1 MAAEGFTELVLPP
14 GFTTAPAAWDLS
26 LLSRTPEEL
35 SWRVCPLD
43 EGEAVEG
50 FLRLTL
56 PEEELSLREG
66 SLRETLPL
74 LSREEFL
81 RVTPLEEEVFCRELV
96 RPPLTDDEFLS
107 EVLRPNE
114 ELLSEE
120 ELPRFIVEV
129 LLSEDEELMRLTEE
143 RLSDEDL
150 LLSAEELLREED
162 VLTEEDLL
170 L

>member
-50 FLRLTL
+50 FLRLTI

-81 RVTPLEEEVFCRELV
+81 RATPLEEVFCLELV
-96 RPPLTDDEFLS
+96 RLPLTDDEFLS

-120 ELPRFIVEV
+120 ELPRFIVEA
-129 LLSEDEELMRLTEE
+129 LLSEDEELLRFTEE
-143 RLSDEDL
+143 RLSDE
-150 LLSAEELLREED
+150 ELLREVE
-162 VLTEEDLL
+162 VPTEEELL